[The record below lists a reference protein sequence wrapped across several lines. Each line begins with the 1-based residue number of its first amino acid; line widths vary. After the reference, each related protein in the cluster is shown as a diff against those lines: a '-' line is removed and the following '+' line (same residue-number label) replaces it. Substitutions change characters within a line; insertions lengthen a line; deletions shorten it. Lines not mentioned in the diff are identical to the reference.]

1 MACGLGVRIE
11 KKQKGE
17 VVPSAKRR
25 SGSYLV
31 RVYLEFGDW
40 YYIGP
45 EFANRDLAHQWR
57 TRILD
62 KHGLSPSRVQVLVQF
77 PPLP

>member
-1 MACGLGVRIE
+1 MACGLGVRT
-11 KKQKGE
+11 KKKEKGE

-31 RVYLEFGDW
+31 RVYPESGDW
-40 YYIGP
+40 YNIGP

-62 KHGLSPSRVQVLVQF
+62 KHGLLPSSVKGLVQF
-77 PPLP
+77 PGLP